1 MKSIGVFFGSGS
13 VEHDISIITA
23 NLIINGLKGLGYS
36 VVPVYITK
44 QGKLMLGEELGNLKL
59 FSDPNKKV
67 EDESSFA
74 EYYLDMQE
82 SVGKMVF
89 KKKGI
94 LGKSITVD
102 LAFPALHGT
111 YGEDG
116 TIQGLFEM
124 FGLPYVGC
132 GVPASAIS
140 MDKVLTLSHRQ
151 YLKLA
156 YW

>member
-1 MKSIGVFFGSGS
+1 MNPESKKNIGVFFGSGS

-23 NLIINGLKGLGYS
+23 SLIISGLKGLGYF
-36 VVPVYITK
+36 VTPVYITK
-44 QGKLMLGEELGNLKL
+44 QGKWMLGEELGNLKL
-59 FSDPNKKV
+59 FTDPTKKV
-67 EDESSFA
+67 EDEKEYA

-82 SVGKMVF
+82 SVGKIVF

-116 TIQGLFEM
+116 
-124 FGLPYVGC
+124 
-132 GVPASAIS
+132 
-140 MDKVLTLSHRQ
+140 
-151 YLKLA
+151 
-156 YW
+156 